1 MRIVKKYGFTSSS
14 LKFTEN
20 GRVKGRNFCLCKSKR
35 EKSLIDDEIGQDFLS
50 SWKSMS
56 VTQDDA
62 MDFNFDPVPS
72 GKKKKLNFE
81 ELDMDFNLDADFNK
95 LSSFKVDMPD
105 LDFLSPSEKTA
116 KPKERT
122 EDSSSSRGNSQGKKD
137 RFSFSFDF
145 NDEDFAN
152 DAQFG
157 SKLMG
162 SSKSVTREIA
172 NDEPV
177 LLRSKEN
184 IKDLINIRED
194 FNFDGVQNTS
204 KVIGNLRPLDEQ
216 GIQGEPTLL
225 RSEKNAG
232 EDLLEN
238 HEQIGSQPGGNSK
251 SPARELTE
259 SEPDFMIS
267 ENNVKNVNDIRE
279 GSNSDGVQNGSQLVG
294 ELRSLDKQVIQGE
307 PDMLRS
313 EKNSGREDLHAN
325 DVQIGSQSM
334 GNSKSVIRDL
344 TEGEPVL
351 LRSENN
357 VKNLSN
363 IREAFESDGE
373 QNGSKLVGDVR
384 LQDNQAAKGESVMPE
399 SENNTGEGFNTN
411 DTQVGNKLVVLK
423 LPSREL
429 TKTEAVLE
437 EREKNDKNLCNIR
450 KGFNVDVVRN
460 GSKVVGNSRSSQ
472 EKEATSGKLVQLRS
486 EKNSVEGFNT
496 NDAQV
501 GNKLVVLKLP
511 TRELT
516 KTEAVLEEREKN
528 DKNLSNIR
536 KGFNVDGV
544 RNGSNVVGNSRS
556 QEKEA
561 TSGKPVQLRSEKNSV
576 FQVNPSSSTEK
587 IAKSNAQASGNSK
600 FVISSMESTQNMKN
614 NSVEGIKIGKRT
626 PELFSLKNLRTVG
639 ANRDLPNPTVPRQNN
654 SLRNSEQNTKLAGNT
669 TSKIAHPVSGTEKQK
684 PLTPTLKRKISEES
698 NADLVSLKP
707 PKRLSESPKESRSIK
722 EYSGGAV
729 EEETSNNE
737 NQAQSKTKNVFHDQP
752 TSRAEVSQ
760 EINMTELEIPLA
772 MENDGNVEKAEAY
785 TKELEDI
792 CNMLKKKHEEAKEL
806 LVRALVNNNNLLMLN
821 HPIYEEKIRM
831 VQNFAMQ
838 LTLKEIPIDP

>member
-1 MRIVKKYGFTSSS
+1 MAESREGTSASVNP
-14 LKFTEN
+14 KE
-20 GRVKGRNFCLCKSKR
+20 K
-35 EKSLIDDEIGQDFLS
+35 KSLIDDEIGQDFLS

-72 GKKKKLNFE
+72 GKKKKFNFE
-81 ELDMDFNLDADFNK
+81 KLDMDFNLDADFNK

-251 SPARELTE
+251 SPARELTD
-259 SEPDFMIS
+259 SEPGFMIS

-313 EKNSGREDLHAN
+313 EKNSGEDLHAN

-334 GNSKSVIRDL
+334 GNETRLCRFRIQAIINAEMTDPYTIL
-344 TEGEPVL
+344 
-351 LRSENN
+351 N
-357 VKNLSN
+357 
-363 IREAFESDGE
+363 REAFESDGE

-399 SENNTGEGFNTN
+399 SENNTGE
-411 DTQVGNKLVVLK
+411 
-423 LPSREL
+423 L

-437 EREKNDKNLCNIR
+437 EREKNDKNLSNIR
-450 KGFNVDVVRN
+450 
-460 GSKVVGNSRSSQ
+460 SQ
-472 EKEATSGKLVQLRS
+472 EKEATSGKPVQLRS
-486 EKNSVEGFNT
+486 EKNS
-496 NDAQV
+496 
-501 GNKLVVLKLP
+501 L
-511 TRELT
+511 ELT

-561 TSGKPVQLRSEKNSV
+561 TSGKPVQLRSEKNSL

-587 IAKSNAQASGNSK
+587 IAKSSAQASRNSK

-722 EYSGGAV
+722 EYSGRAV

-752 TSRAEVSQ
+752 TSSAEVSR

-821 HPIYEEKIRM
+821 HPIYEEKISFEFFDA
-831 VQNFAMQ
+831 QGNS
-838 LTLKEIPIDP
+838 D

>member
-1 MRIVKKYGFTSSS
+1 MAESREGTSASVNP
-14 LKFTEN
+14 KE
-20 GRVKGRNFCLCKSKR
+20 K
-35 EKSLIDDEIGQDFLS
+35 KSLIDDEIGQDFFS

-62 MDFNFDPVPS
+62 MDFNFDTVPS
-72 GKKKKLNFE
+72 GKKKTFNFE
-81 ELDMDFNLDADFNK
+81 KLDMDFNLDADFNK

-122 EDSSSSRGNSQGKKD
+122 EDSSSSKGNSQGKKD
-137 RFSFSFDF
+137 HFSFSFDF

-184 IKDLINIRED
+184 IKDLSNIRED

-204 KVIGNLRPLDEQ
+204 KVIGNLRPIDEQ

-225 RSEKNAG
+225 RSEKNVG

-238 HEQIGSQPGGNSK
+238 HEQIGSQLGGNSK
-251 SPARELTE
+251 SSARELTD
-259 SEPDFMIS
+259 SEPGFMIS

-307 PDMLRS
+307 PDRS
-313 EKNSGREDLHAN
+313 EKNSGEDLHAN

-344 TEGEPVL
+344 TPVL
-351 LRSENN
+351 LRSENS

-384 LQDNQAAKGESVMPE
+384 LEDKEVAKGESVMPE
-399 SENNTGEGFNTN
+399 SENNTGGGFNTN
-411 DTQVGNKLVVLK
+411 DAQVGNKLAVLK

-437 EREKNDKNLCNIR
+437 EREKNDKNLSNIR

-472 EKEATSGKLVQLRS
+472 EKEATSGK
-486 EKNSVEGFNT
+486 
-496 NDAQV
+496 
-501 GNKLVVLKLP
+501 
-511 TRELT
+511 
-516 KTEAVLEEREKN
+516 
-528 DKNLSNIR
+528 
-536 KGFNVDGV
+536 
-544 RNGSNVVGNSRS
+544 
-556 QEKEA
+556 
-561 TSGKPVQLRSEKNSV
+561 PVQLRSEKISV

-587 IAKSNAQASGNSK
+587 IAKSSAQTSGNSK

-614 NSVEGIKIGKRT
+614 NSVEVIKIGKRT

-639 ANRDLPNPTVPRQNN
+639 ANRDIPNPTFPR
-654 SLRNSEQNTKLAGNT
+654 LRNSEQNTKLAGNT
-669 TSKIAHPVSGTEKQK
+669 ISKIAHPVSFTEKQK
-684 PLTPTLKRKISEES
+684 PRTPTLKRKISEES

-722 EYSGGAV
+722 EYSGRAV
-729 EEETSNNE
+729 EEETCNNE
-737 NQAQSKTKNVFHDQP
+737 NQTQSKTKNIFHDQP
-752 TSRAEVSQ
+752 TSRAEVSR

-772 MENDGNVEKAEAY
+772 MENDGNIEKAEAY

-792 CNMLKKKHEEAKEL
+792 CNMLKKKHEEAKEV

-821 HPIYEEKIRM
+821 HPIYEEKISFEFCI
-831 VQNFAMQ
+831 VFIWNSF
-838 LTLKEIPIDP
+838 

>member
-1 MRIVKKYGFTSSS
+1 MAESREGTSASVNP
-14 LKFTEN
+14 KE
-20 GRVKGRNFCLCKSKR
+20 K
-35 EKSLIDDEIGQDFLS
+35 KSLIDDEIGQDFLS

-81 ELDMDFNLDADFNK
+81 KLDMDFNLDADFNK

-216 GIQGEPTLL
+216 GIQGEPTFL

-267 ENNVKNVNDIRE
+267 ENNVKNVNNIRE
-279 GSNSDGVQNGSQLVG
+279 GSNSDGVQNGCQLVG

-486 EKNSVEGFNT
+486 EKNSV
-496 NDAQV
+496 
-501 GNKLVVLKLP
+501 
-511 TRELT
+511 
-516 KTEAVLEEREKN
+516 
-528 DKNLSNIR
+528 
-536 KGFNVDGV
+536 
-544 RNGSNVVGNSRS
+544 NVVGNSRS

-576 FQVNPSSSTEK
+576 RFQVNPSSSTEK

-600 FVISSMESTQNMKN
+600 SVISSMESTQNMKN

-626 PELFSLKNLRTVG
+626 PELFSLKTLRTVG

-684 PLTPTLKRKISEES
+684 PLTPTLKRKISKES

-722 EYSGGAV
+722 EYSGRAV

-838 LTLKEIPIDP
+838 LTVKEIPIDR

>member
-1 MRIVKKYGFTSSS
+1 MAESRERTSASVNP
-14 LKFTEN
+14 KE
-20 GRVKGRNFCLCKSKR
+20 K
-35 EKSLIDDEIGQDFLS
+35 KSLIDDEIGQDFLS

-72 GKKKKLNFE
+72 GKKKTFNFE
-81 ELDMDFNLDADFNK
+81 KLDMDFNLDADFNK

-122 EDSSSSRGNSQGKKD
+122 EDSSSSRGNSQAKKD
-137 RFSFSFDF
+137 HFSFSFDF

-162 SSKSVTREIA
+162 SSKSVTRELA

-184 IKDLINIRED
+184 VKDLSNIRED
-194 FNFDGVQNTS
+194 SNFDGLQNTS
-204 KVIGNLRPLDEQ
+204 KVVGNLRPLDEQ

-225 RSEKNAG
+225 RSEKNSG
-232 EDLLEN
+232 EDLHEN
-238 HEQIGSQPGGNSK
+238 DEQIGSQLGGNSK
-251 SPARELTE
+251 SPATELTD
-259 SEPDFMIS
+259 SEPGFMIS

-279 GSNSDGVQNGSQLVG
+279 GSNSDGVPNGSQLVG

-325 DVQIGSQSM
+325 DVQIGSQSV

-344 TEGEPVL
+344 TEGGPVL
-351 LRSENN
+351 LRNENN

-384 LQDNQAAKGESVMPE
+384 LQNKQAAKGESVMPG
-399 SENNTGEGFNTN
+399 SENNTGEGF
-411 DTQVGNKLVVLK
+411 
-423 LPSREL
+423 
-429 TKTEAVLE
+429 KT
-437 EREKNDKNLCNIR
+437 I
-450 KGFNVDVVRN
+450 
-460 GSKVVGNSRSSQ
+460 
-472 EKEATSGKLVQLRS
+472 
-486 EKNSVEGFNT
+486 
-496 NDAQV
+496 DAQV

-511 TRELT
+511 SRELT

-544 RNGSNVVGNSRS
+544 RNGSKVVGNSRA

-561 TSGKPVQLRSEKNSV
+561 TSGKLVQLRSEKNSV

-587 IAKSNAQASGNSK
+587 IAKSSAQASGNSK
-600 FVISSMESTQNMKN
+600 FVISSKESTRNLQNH
-614 NSVEGIKIGKRT
+614 SVEGDKIGKRT
-626 PELFSLKNLRTVG
+626 TELFSLKNLRTVG
-639 ANRDLPNPTVPRQNN
+639 ANRDIPTVSRQNT
-654 SLRNSEQNTKLAGNT
+654 SLRNTEQNTKLAGNT
-669 TSKIAHPVSGTEKQK
+669 TSKIAHPVGGTEKQK
-684 PLTPTLKRKISEES
+684 PLTLTLKRKISEES
-698 NADLVSLKP
+698 NADVVSLKP

-722 EYSGGAV
+722 ESSRRAV
-729 EEETSNNE
+729 EEETCNNE

-752 TSRAEVSQ
+752 TSRPEVSR
-760 EINMTELEIPLA
+760 EIHMTELEIPLP

-821 HPIYEEKIRM
+821 HPIYEEKIS
-831 VQNFAMQ
+831 F
-838 LTLKEIPIDP
+838 

>member
-1 MRIVKKYGFTSSS
+1 MAESREGTSASVNP
-14 LKFTEN
+14 KE
-20 GRVKGRNFCLCKSKR
+20 K
-35 EKSLIDDEIGQDFLS
+35 KSLIDDEIGQDFFS

-62 MDFNFDPVPS
+62 MDFNFDTVPS
-72 GKKKKLNFE
+72 GKKKTFNFE
-81 ELDMDFNLDADFNK
+81 KLDMDFNLDADFNK

-122 EDSSSSRGNSQGKKD
+122 EDSSSSKGNSQGKKD
-137 RFSFSFDF
+137 HFSFSFDF

-184 IKDLINIRED
+184 IKDLSNIRED

-204 KVIGNLRPLDEQ
+204 KVIGNLRPIDEQ

-225 RSEKNAG
+225 RSEKNVG

-238 HEQIGSQPGGNSK
+238 HEQIGSQLGGNSK
-251 SPARELTE
+251 SSARELTD
-259 SEPDFMIS
+259 SEPGFMIS

-279 GSNSDGVQNGSQLVG
+279 GSNSDGGQNGSQLVG

-307 PDMLRS
+307 PDILRS
-313 EKNSGREDLHAN
+313 EKNSGEDLHAN

-344 TEGEPVL
+344 TPVL
-351 LRSENN
+351 LRSENS

-384 LQDNQAAKGESVMPE
+384 LKDKEVAKGESVMPE
-399 SENNTGEGFNTN
+399 SENNTGGGFNTN
-411 DTQVGNKLVVLK
+411 DAQVGNKLAVLK

-437 EREKNDKNLCNIR
+437 EREKNDKNLSNIR

-472 EKEATSGKLVQLRS
+472 EKEATSGK
-486 EKNSVEGFNT
+486 
-496 NDAQV
+496 
-501 GNKLVVLKLP
+501 
-511 TRELT
+511 
-516 KTEAVLEEREKN
+516 
-528 DKNLSNIR
+528 
-536 KGFNVDGV
+536 
-544 RNGSNVVGNSRS
+544 
-556 QEKEA
+556 
-561 TSGKPVQLRSEKNSV
+561 PVQLRSEKISV

-587 IAKSNAQASGNSK
+587 IAKSSAQTSGNSK

-614 NSVEGIKIGKRT
+614 NSVEVIKIGKRT

-639 ANRDLPNPTVPRQNN
+639 ANRDIPNPTFPR
-654 SLRNSEQNTKLAGNT
+654 LRNSEQNTKLAGNT
-669 TSKIAHPVSGTEKQK
+669 TSKIAHPVSFTEKQK
-684 PLTPTLKRKISEES
+684 PRTPTLKRKISEES

-722 EYSGGAV
+722 EYSGRAV
-729 EEETSNNE
+729 EEETCNNE
-737 NQAQSKTKNVFHDQP
+737 NQTQSKTKNIFHDQP
-752 TSRAEVSQ
+752 TSRAEVSR

-772 MENDGNVEKAEAY
+772 MENDGNIEKAEAY

-821 HPIYEEKIRM
+821 HPIYEEKISFEFC
-831 VQNFAMQ
+831 VVFIWNSF
-838 LTLKEIPIDP
+838 

>member
-1 MRIVKKYGFTSSS
+1 MAESREGTSASVNPKEKK
-14 LKFTEN
+14 
-20 GRVKGRNFCLCKSKR
+20 C
-35 EKSLIDDEIGQDFLS
+35 LIDDEIGQDFFS

-72 GKKKKLNFE
+72 GKKKTFNFE
-81 ELDMDFNLDADFNK
+81 KLDMDFNLDADFNK

-105 LDFLSPSEKTA
+105 LDFLSPSENTT

-137 RFSFSFDF
+137 NFSFSFDF

-184 IKDLINIRED
+184 VKDLSNIRED

-232 EDLLEN
+232 DDLHEN
-238 HEQIGSQPGGNSK
+238 DEQIGSQLGGNSK
-251 SPARELTE
+251 SPARELTD
-259 SEPDFMIS
+259 SEPGFMIS

-279 GSNSDGVQNGSQLVG
+279 GSNSGGVQNGSQLVG
-294 ELRSLDKQVIQGE
+294 ELRSVDKQVMQGE
-307 PDMLRS
+307 PDMFRS
-313 EKNSGREDLHAN
+313 EKKSGEDLHAN

-344 TEGEPVL
+344 TEGEPFL

-384 LQDNQAAKGESVMPE
+384 LKDKQAAKGESVMPE
-399 SENNTGEGFNTN
+399 SEN
-411 DTQVGNKLVVLK
+411 
-423 LPSREL
+423 
-429 TKTEAVLE
+429 KT
-437 EREKNDKNLCNIR
+437 
-450 KGFNVDVVRN
+450 
-460 GSKVVGNSRSSQ
+460 S
-472 EKEATSGKLVQLRS
+472 
-486 EKNSVEGFNT
+486 EGFNT

-501 GNKLVVLKLP
+501 GNKLAVLKLP
-511 TRELT
+511 SRELT
-516 KTEAVLEEREKN
+516 NTEAVLEEKN
-528 DKNLSNIR
+528 DKNLNNIW

-544 RNGSNVVGNSRS
+544 RNGSKVVGNSRS

-561 TSGKPVQLRSEKNSV
+561 TSGKPVQLSSEKNSV
-576 FQVNPSSSTEK
+576 YQENPSSSTEK
-587 IAKSNAQASGNSK
+587 IAKSSAQASGNSK
-600 FVISSMESTQNMKN
+600 FGISSKESTRNLQNH
-614 NSVEGIKIGKRT
+614 KIGKRT

-639 ANRDLPNPTVPRQNN
+639 ANRDIPTVSKQNN
-654 SLRNSEQNTKLAGNT
+654 SLKNTEQNTKLAGNT
-669 TSKIAHPVSGTEKQK
+669 SKIALPVGGTEKQK

-698 NADLVSLKP
+698 NADVVSLKP
-707 PKRLSESPKESRSIK
+707 PKRLSESPKESRSNK
-722 EYSGGAV
+722 ESSGRAV
-729 EEETSNNE
+729 EEETCNNE
-737 NQAQSKTKNVFHDQP
+737 NQAQSKIKNVFHDQP
-752 TSRAEVSQ
+752 TSGPEVSQ
-760 EINMTELEIPLA
+760 VINMTELEIPLA
-772 MENDGNVEKAEAY
+772 MENDENIEKAEAY
-785 TKELEDI
+785 MKELEDI

-806 LVRALVNNNNLLMLN
+806 LVRALVNNNYLLMLN
-821 HPIYEEKIRM
+821 HPVYEEKIRM

-838 LTLKEIPIDP
+838 LTLKEIPIDR